1 MGCLFEL
8 KYHTWAFHGG
18 SAVKNPPA
26 NAGDT
31 GSIPDPGR
39 SHMLWSSWV
48 CGPQLLSLHRRAPG
62 ATTTEPTFHNCWN
75 LNALGLN
82 ACALQEKPVLCNKR
96 SPCSATREARA
107 LQQERPVLYK
117 RSPCSATRKLSQWE
131 ASAPQPESSPHS
143 LQTCAATKTQHSWKL
158 INIYICIF

>member
-26 NAGDT
+26 HAGNT

-48 CGPQLLSLHRRAPG
+48 CGPQLLSLRHRAPG
-62 ATTTEPTFHNCWN
+62 AITTEPTFHNYWN
-75 LNALGLN
+75 LNELGLN
-82 ACALQEKPVLCNKR
+82 ACALQERPVLYNKRSLCSTTREARALQQEKPVLCKR
-96 SPCSATREARA
+96 GLCSATREARA
-107 LQQERPVLYK
+107 LQQEKPVLCK
-117 RSPCSATRKLSQWE
+117 RSLCSVTREAIAVRSQCTTTRE
-131 ASAPQPESSPHS
+131 
-143 LQTCAATKTQHSWKL
+143 
-158 INIYICIF
+158 